1 MADNNNDLNP
11 TNSIM
16 VEDTQQR
23 GKRQKAWTEQAAQVV
38 AAVEQ
43 SLMATTTAVLV
54 DEATAANPQQPP
66 EQQQQQQMAGS
77 VNNSYEPTP
86 PDASFLMETENQGDD
101 LAVPI
106 VDKPAQQDIVVNNE
120 VEENA
125 EGSLFD
131 PSYLTMV
138 DDAQLVEDEVYMRLA
153 MDLATQK
160 YVSGGRSPLLGLHTY
175 LSLSL
180 SLSLSYT
187 HTLPPLSI
195 SQWRRAQSFFGLS
208 QPHGGSRARGRHRR
222 GDWHG
227 SFRL

>member
-23 GKRQKAWTEQAAQVV
+23 GKRQKAWTEQAAAVV

-43 SLMATTTAVLV
+43 SLMATTTAVVV
-54 DEATAANPQQPP
+54 DEATADPQQPP
-66 EQQQQQQMAGS
+66 EQQQQLAEPS
-77 VNNSYEPTP
+77 VNNYEPKP
-86 PDASFLMETENQGDD
+86 PDASFLMVTENQGDG
-101 LAVPI
+101 LAIPI
-106 VDKPAQQDIVVNNE
+106 DEPVQQDVVVKDE

-125 EGSLFD
+125 EGSSFD

-160 YVSGGRSPLLGLHTY
+160 YVFGGIGGDRRYWAFIPLSHTRTFPSSLY
-175 LSLSL
+175 LSVAASAVHLRPFPTPRWEPCSW
-180 SLSLSYT
+180 T
-187 HTLPPLSI
+187 TPA
-195 SQWRRAQSFFGLS
+195 W
-208 QPHGGSRARGRHRR
+208 
-222 GDWHG
+222 
-227 SFRL
+227 